1 MPLTTSQSAAEELK
15 AGRQF
20 PLRSFFGL
28 GLFVAL
34 CVVNLLL
41 IKQNLTLRGQLAA
54 KAATV
59 DATTNS
65 LKGGESLSGFVGTD
79 LSGQQYSLEY
89 KKDGRQHLLFF
100 FSPNCPYCVQQAPLW
115 RDVLNKVDA
124 SRFSVVGLVGD
135 KEDKHAVASHVE
147 ELGYFKTKTRLP
159 VVFLS
164 DEVLA
169 RYKFTATPT
178 TLLISDLG
186 KVEHVWVGKWDEA
199 KTNEVA
205 AALK

>member
-1 MPLTTSQSAAEELK
+1 MSLAAGPTPRQKLK
-15 AGRQF
+15 QGRQF
-20 PLRSFFGL
+20 PLRSWFGIA
-28 GLFVAL
+28 LFAAL

-41 IKQNLTLRGQLAA
+41 IKQNVTLRGQLAV

-65 LKGGESLSGFVGTD
+65 LKGGESLAGFVGTD
-79 LSGQQYSLEY
+79 LGGEQYSLEY
-89 KKDGRQHLLFF
+89 KKDGRHHLLFF

-115 RDVLNKVDA
+115 RDVLNTVDT

-135 KEDKHAVASHVE
+135 KEDRQAVAAHVE
-147 ELGYFKTKTRLP
+147 ELGYLKTKTRLP

-169 RYKFTATPT
+169 RYKFAATPT
-178 TLLISDLG
+178 TLLVSDLG
-186 KVEHVWVGKWDEA
+186 KVERVWVGKWDEA
-199 KTNEVA
+199 KANEVA